1 MVWAI
6 FAVLAAFFQNLRTSL
21 QKKLNKNLS
30 IVASTYVRF
39 AFALPFAL
47 IVFIFNFGN
56 FDIISTV
63 LNQSNFFYYTF
74 LGSVIQITFTI
85 TLLYLFRFSNFV
97 VGTSLSKTEVIQIAI
112 FEYIILKDKL
122 NLFGVLGIIIATI
135 GVIMI
140 SIKDLRLFFKNFF
153 SKVTLIGLGAG
164 LLLGLSVVY
173 FRAAALSLENFS
185 SNFDKAFMTVFF
197 ALIIQT
203 AVITIYLV
211 IFERSEFKKFLENK
225 FEIFLAGL
233 SGFLATLSWFFA
245 FTLIQASFVR
255 ALGQIEIFFSYVSS
269 KYLFKEK
276 ITFIEILGVLT
287 FIAGATILLLTK
299 TN

>member
-47 IVFIFNFGN
+47 VVFIFNFGN

-203 AVITIYLV
+203 MVITIYLV
-211 IFERSEFKKFLENK
+211 IFERPEFKKFLENK

>member
-1 MVWAI
+1 MFWAI

-30 IVASTYVRF
+30 IIASTYVRF

-203 AVITIYLV
+203 TVITIYLV
-211 IFERSEFKKFLENK
+211 IFERPEFKKFLENK
-225 FEIFLAGL
+225 FEICLAGL

-276 ITFIEILGVLT
+276 ITFIEILGILI
-287 FIAGATILLLTK
+287 FIAGATLLLLTR
-299 TN
+299 TT

>member
-74 LGSVIQITFTI
+74 LGSVIQISFTI

-173 FRAAALSLENFS
+173 FRAAALSLQNFS

-203 AVITIYLV
+203 TVITIYLV
-211 IFERSEFKKFLENK
+211 IFERPEFKKFLENK

-276 ITFIEILGVLT
+276 ITLIEILGVLT

>member
-203 AVITIYLV
+203 TVITIYLV
-211 IFERSEFKKFLENK
+211 IFERPEFKKFLENK
-225 FEIFLAGL
+225 FEIGLAGL

-276 ITFIEILGVLT
+276 ITLIEILGVLT